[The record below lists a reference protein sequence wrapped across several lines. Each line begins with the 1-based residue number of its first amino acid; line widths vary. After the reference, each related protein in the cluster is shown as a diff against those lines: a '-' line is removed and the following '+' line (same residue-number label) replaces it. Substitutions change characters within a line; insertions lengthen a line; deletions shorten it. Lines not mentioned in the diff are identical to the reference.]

1 MFIQNGMS
9 YTSGA
14 WIKLLSYLV
23 HISSEAACC
32 IEREIL
38 VLNGG
43 WLLSYLNLFFLY
55 ENFLTEYLFS
65 ISSLN
70 VIYPSLNKG
79 IT

>member
-1 MFIQNGMS
+1 MS
-9 YTSGA
+9 CTSGA

-23 HISSEAACC
+23 HISPEAACC

-55 ENFLTEYLFS
+55 ENFLTEYLFL
-65 ISSLN
+65 ISSFN
-70 VIYPSLNKG
+70 VIYPYLNKG